1 MYKCKYFEIYELVT
15 PQMYEA
21 WGEKC
26 WQLFDERVLITL
38 DALRKKFGSCV
49 VNDWKWG
56 GRFDD
61 SGFRD
66 VHFYS
71 SVDAYLKSRSQH
83 KYGRAVDAK
92 FKVPA
97 HEVRKYILENPDEF
111 PHVKFIEVGPLKDGS
126 DMSWVHID
134 VRNGDLLCW
143 SPLEGVVSKEDVI
156 RRKL

>member
-38 DALRKKFGSCV
+38 DALREEFGSCV

-56 GRFDD
+56 GSFDD

-83 KYGRAVDAK
+83 KYGRAIDAK

-97 HEVRKYILENPDEF
+97 HEVRKFILENPTLF
-111 PHVKFIEVGPLKDGS
+111 PHVKFIETGPLKDGRA
-126 DMSWVHID
+126 MSWVHID
-134 VRNGDLLCW
+134 VRNGDLICW
-143 SPLEGVVSKEDVI
+143 SPKEGVISAQSVI
-156 RRKL
+156 ERKL